1 MKVSVVIPV
10 YNEDRYLTQVLELVK
25 AATLPPNTNLEV
37 VIVNDGSTDRT
48 AEILKELSPFDYTIE
63 HFPKN
68 LGKGMALRRGFEL
81 ATGDIIIVQDADLE
95 CLPKEYQK
103 LLEKIL
109 SNEAS
114 IVYGSRFLGD
124 RHNMKLSYRVANFI
138 LMILTWLCFK
148 KKLTDVGTVYK
159 VFRRDVLDHIV
170 LSCRG
175 FEFCVDFTAQV
186 IAAGYRVVEVPIDYH
201 ARTIEEGKKIRV
213 LDAVIIYWTLVRCWY
228 QHRSR
233 VR

>member
-1 MKVSVVIPV
+1 MKISVVIPI
-10 YNEDRYLTQVLELVK
+10 YNEERYLTDVLNLVNL
-25 AATLPPNTNLEV
+25 APLPPTATLEV
-37 VIVNDGSTDRT
+37 VIVNDGSTDKT
-48 AEILKELSPFDYTIE
+48 GDILNGLSSAGYIIE

-95 CLPKEYQK
+95 CLPKEYPK
-103 LLEKIL
+103 LLKKIL

-114 IVYGSRFLGD
+114 IVYGSRFLGT

-159 VFRRDVLDHIV
+159 VFRREVLDNIV
-170 LSCRG
+170 LTCRG

-186 IAAGYRVVEVPIDYH
+186 IAAGYEVTEVPIDYH

-228 QHRSR
+228 QHRPR
-233 VR
+233 V